1 MSEDKNL
8 NPLIFFNYLTRGK
21 DGIYHS
27 AKSDPLSYPND
38 GNALLFE
45 VEDQSFWFS
54 HRNSCIIEMIRNY
67 PPQNKGPIFD
77 IGGGNGFVAK
87 GLLDEGWD
95 VVLLEPGPTGA
106 KHAQKR
112 GIPYVVCATTH
123 TAKLK
128 KGALPAI
135 GVFDVVE
142 HIDDDISFLKHLW
155 DLLAPGGMLYLTVP
169 SYKFLWSHEDD
180 KAGHFHRYSLNQIL
194 ERVTHVGFNISYSTY
209 IFQWL
214 FFAVGL
220 FRALPYRCGFPP
232 KSKNESV
239 QFQKDHIL
247 KKGFSFN
254 LLSSLL
260 KHERG
265 KVVNKLKLPF
275 GGSCMLAA
283 RKELDGSG

>member
-1 MSEDKNL
+1 
-8 NPLIFFNYLTRGK
+8 
-21 DGIYHS
+21 
-27 AKSDPLSYPND
+27 
-38 GNALLFE
+38 
-45 VEDQSFWFS
+45 
-54 HRNSCIIEMIRNY
+54 MIRNY

-112 GIPYVVCATTH
+112 GIPNVVCATTH
-123 TAKLK
+123 TAKFK
-128 KGALPAI
+128 KETIPAI

-142 HIDDDISFLKHLW
+142 HIEDDISFLKHLW
-155 DLLAPGGMLYLTVP
+155 DLLVPGGMLYLTVP
-169 SYKFLWSHEDD
+169 AYKFLWSHEDD

-194 ERVTHVGFNISYSTY
+194 ERVTYVGFNISYSTY

-220 FRALPYRCGFPP
+220 FRALPYRCGFHPQ
-232 KSKNESV
+232 SKNESV

-254 LLSSLL
+254 LLSILL
-260 KHERG
+260 KHERS

-283 RKELDGSG
+283 RKELEGYG

>member
-1 MSEDKNL
+1 M
-8 NPLIFFNYLTRGK
+8 
-21 DGIYHS
+21 
-27 AKSDPLSYPND
+27 LSYPND

-67 PPQNKGPIFD
+67 PPQNNGPIFD

-95 VVLLEPGPTGA
+95 VVLLEPGQAGA
-106 KHAQKR
+106 KHAKKR
-112 GIPYVVCATTH
+112 GIPNVVCATTH

-128 KGALPAI
+128 QGTLPAI

-142 HIDDDISFLKHLW
+142 HIQDDVSFLNHLW

-169 SYKFLWSHEDD
+169 AYKFLWSHEDD

-194 ERVTHVGFNISYSTY
+194 ERVTYAGFKISYSTY

-220 FRALPYRCGFPP
+220 FRALPYRCGFHPQ
-232 KSKNESV
+232 SKNESV

-260 KHERG
+260 NHERS

-283 RKELDGSG
+283 RKELESCR